1 MNLGFSTT
9 ALVILVALA
18 LGFAALAMALTRSGH
33 RRWVWPAWLVAC
45 LGVAASAALGVVHA
59 IRTGGPSFA
68 SWLLAVAVVLAPS
81 SLLATAVPYWLAA
94 RARRA
99 GIPLLLGLAIVG
111 FLVLLPAGAF
121 LASLVTSVDMIYAV
135 Q

>member
-9 ALVILVALA
+9 ALLVLVALA
-18 LGFAALAMALTRSGH
+18 LGFAALALALTRSGH

-45 LGVAASAALGVVHA
+45 LGVAACAALGVVHA
-59 IRTGGPSFA
+59 LRAGGPSFA
-68 SWLLAVAVVLAPS
+68 SWFLAVALVLAPP

-94 RARRA
+94 RARRV
-99 GIPLLLGLAIVG
+99 GIPLQLGLAIVG
-111 FLVLLPAGAF
+111 FLVMVPVGAF
-121 LASLVTSVDMIYAV
+121 IASLVSKVDMIYAV